1 MVMMRKQATDTAEPA
16 NSGLMDARA
25 ATGGLVFGLGAVAFF
40 CTSCFLTPVASGSG
54 LESPEVHVLIPSHL
68 RRGDTAEIFCSLRR
82 GSLPVAFRW
91 VHNGR
96 SIGDSDDPAAAETA
110 GRGRN
115 IAAGG
120 SPGSGAGIL
129 WKIDHRDRRSELL
142 IENIG
147 AHQIGNYTCIASN
160 AAGKTS
166 FTASLLVDVP
176 PTWLESPGDRA
187 AVVGSSLTVDCV
199 ALGHPTPVAK
209 WTRIRYPSDSP
220 IRDKDD
226 RLRVLANGS
235 LSIVH
240 VEPEDSGLFRCDVEN
255 GVGATLTKTVNLTV
269 SVPPKIRKSHQ
280 ATKVRLGN
288 IVKLHCSATGE
299 DPLKITWAKDGKSI
313 ERTLKERYDVI
324 ERSFPGG
331 IASDLLIHKST
342 LSDAG
347 RFSCEVSN
355 RFGAVTG
362 QRPLFVLELPSPPI
376 GVRVDDVGKRTAR
389 VSWKKPFAEVNHF
402 LLRYWRENGRGRKL
416 SSSSVSGAETSTYL
430 QDLQPGTE
438 YSGHIVSQNDVGL
451 SGPSVSMRFITSE
464 EAPSAPPT
472 DVHSTPI
479 GEKEIM
485 VTWKAPPKDHQNG
498 RIQGYYVGHRLY
510 DSPMLPYTYQ
520 TVTGS
525 ESSQALVQGLQLNT
539 RYSAVLQAF
548 NAAGPG
554 PSSHQLVLTTLEE
567 DLPEAPP
574 FSVTQV
580 TCCSATLAIKE
591 RQRRSLTQYVLDY
604 RARGG
609 PWRSIYFPSHT
620 RSMCLESLNR
630 KTPYEVTLA
639 AYNMHGRGQPSDPV
653 SFATTSEEPASMS
666 NGTATGFNLLEAKV
680 LVPVVASL
688 VIIVSSV
695 AVAYVFYKK
704 IVSKKADPPIIYQ
717 STTLRKPSWADREYA
732 TIART
737 TIRRRV
743 VEEAYDVPWDME
755 EGAEPAPQIFED
767 CYTLL
772 KKKTPPDE
780 QRRVLH
786 DTACGGVPEPP
797 PKQGL

>member
-1 MVMMRKQATDTAEPA
+1 MRKQTTDTAKAA

-40 CTSCFLTPVASGSG
+40 CTSCCLTPVASGSG

-110 GRGRN
+110 GLSRN
-115 IAAGG
+115 VATGG
-120 SPGSGAGIL
+120 SAGAGAGIL

-220 IRDKDD
+220 VRDKDD

-235 LSIVH
+235 LSIVN

-485 VTWKAPPKDHQNG
+485 VTWKGPPNEHRNG
-498 RIQGYYVGHRLY
+498 KIQGYYVGYKVH
-510 DSPMLPYTYQ
+510 DSGLPYNYQ
-520 TVTGS
+520 TVTGGA
-525 ESSQALVQGLQLNT
+525 ESVVIKDLKPSTV
-539 RYSAVLQAF
+539 YSVVVQAF
-548 NAAGPG
+548 NRAGQS
-554 PSSHQLVLTTLEE
+554 PSSHQISVQPFVTG
-567 DLPEAPP
+567 LPDPP
-574 FSVTQV
+574 TFSTSEV
-580 TCCSATLAIKE
+580 TCCSVMLTITS
-591 RQRRSLTQYVLDY
+591 RQKPTD
-604 RARGG
+604 
-609 PWRSIYFPSHT
+609 SIT
-620 RSMCLESLNR
+620 RM
-630 KTPYEVTLA
+630 
-639 AYNMHGRGQPSDPV
+639 
-653 SFATTSEEPASMS
+653 
-666 NGTATGFNLLEAKV
+666 
-680 LVPVVASL
+680 
-688 VIIVSSV
+688 
-695 AVAYVFYKK
+695 AVAK
-704 IVSKKADPPIIYQ
+704 I
-717 STTLRKPSWADREYA
+717 LRHQGAVV
-732 TIART
+732 RT
-737 TIRRRV
+737 
-743 VEEAYDVPWDME
+743 
-755 EGAEPAPQIFED
+755 
-767 CYTLL
+767 
-772 KKKTPPDE
+772 
-780 QRRVLH
+780 
-786 DTACGGVPEPP
+786 
-797 PKQGL
+797 

>member
-1 MVMMRKQATDTAEPA
+1 MSTVFNYFTV
-16 NSGLMDARA
+16 ARPKE
-25 ATGGLVFGLGAVAFF
+25 G
-40 CTSCFLTPVASGSG
+40 SNTPGYKAPK
-54 LESPEVHVLIPSHL
+54 SPEVHVLIPSHL

-110 GRGRN
+110 GLSRN
-115 IAAGG
+115 IATGRSAGA
-120 SPGSGAGIL
+120 GAGIL

-220 IRDKDD
+220 VRDKDD

-235 LSIVH
+235 LSIVN

-485 VTWKAPPKDHQNG
+485 VTWKGPPNEHRNG
-498 RIQGYYVGHRLY
+498 KIQGYYVGYKVH
-510 DSPMLPYTYQ
+510 DSGLPYNYQ
-520 TVTGS
+520 TVTGGA
-525 ESSQALVQGLQLNT
+525 ESVVIKDLKPSTV
-539 RYSAVLQAF
+539 YSVVVQAF
-548 NAAGPG
+548 NRAGQS
-554 PSSHQLVLTTLEE
+554 PSSHQISVQPFVTG
-567 DLPEAPP
+567 LPDPP
-574 FSVTQV
+574 TFSTSEV
-580 TCCSATLAIKE
+580 TCCSVMLTITSRQKPTDSITLPGDVQEPGPGLAVALLPSA
-591 RQRRSLTQYVLDY
+591 RPPRVAARTAQGHAVPG
-604 RARGG
+604 ARGRLQ
-609 PWRSIYFPSHT
+609 PA
-620 RSMCLESLNR
+620 R
-630 KTPYEVTLA
+630 K
-639 AYNMHGRGQPSDPV
+639 
-653 SFATTSEEPASMS
+653 
-666 NGTATGFNLLEAKV
+666 GTALQGRRFLRPSGTVRTWDEDGAVEEAEVPFYLRAGV
-680 LVPVVASL
+680 LVPVAVSL
-688 VIIVSSV
+688 GIIVISVVAAFAYYRRSLATHGSGVKYESCVQSREPHGSSWPATSRASFARRSVAESSV
-695 AVAYVFYKK
+695 
-704 IVSKKADPPIIYQ
+704 
-717 STTLRKPSWADREYA
+717 
-732 TIART
+732 
-737 TIRRRV
+737 
-743 VEEAYDVPWDME
+743 YDTPWD
-755 EGAEPAPQIFED
+755 AQAALAQANQAPSIYD
-767 CYTLL
+767 GNYTRL
-772 KKKTPPDE
+772 KGRGSNSHLALECSTSAVKNHVSLPLTRHRFLSQTSKSKPIP
-780 QRRVLH
+780 RGFFNR
-786 DTACGGVPEPP
+786 
-797 PKQGL
+797 